1 MTEKKRELLNGSI
14 TKNLIKMSLPTM
26 IGYMFQSFYDIV
38 DIMWVGK
45 ISSSAVAGVTIFST
59 VFWLAEVLNEII
71 GTSSVSLI
79 SQSFGTGDD
88 EKTSLAIEQTLTF
101 KALVAVIAGI
111 IMLII
116 LKPLLKFFTQD
127 SVVLSSALNYGY
139 IRVFFLPIMFSSY
152 TINTAF
158 RCIGD
163 AKKPMIILLIAAL
176 INVVLDPVFMFKRIP
191 GTNISGCN
199 MGVFGAGLATVI
211 SVTVSFVVAFL
222 FFMYGQDK
230 AKIRVNMLLKLDRK
244 MDKKLLT
251 IGLPSGFQVLSKN
264 LSGIITL
271 KFVSMYGT
279 AAVAAIGIGQKLLNF
294 SFMPLVGF
302 SVGASAIV
310 GQCLGNKNIDRAE
323 CTVKKAAS
331 LGAFAMLFVS
341 VIVIIFPK
349 QILSAF
355 IKDSSVLKVGIPM
368 IRIIVPTLILSGIT
382 MGLGACF
389 SGSGYNV
396 PYFISS
402 VIAGWCVQV
411 PLLFIIVYILKLP
424 VIWVWTTFFAF
435 CVTEMI
441 LVIFFYKK
449 GTWKRKRVVE

>member
-116 LKPLLKFFTQD
+116 LKPLLKFFTND

-139 IRVFFLPIMFSSY
+139 IRVFFLPVMFSSY

-176 INVVLDPVFMFKRIP
+176 INMVLDPLFMFKRVP
-191 GTNISGCN
+191 GTNIQGFN

-211 SVTVSFVVAFL
+211 SVTVSFAVAFL
-222 FFMYGQDK
+222 FFMYGQNK
-230 AKIRVNMLLKLDRK
+230 AKIRIKMLLKLNKK

-251 IGLPSGFQVLSKN
+251 IGLPSGFQVLSRN
-264 LSGIITL
+264 LSGILTL

-279 AAVAAIGIGQKLLNF
+279 AALAAIGIGQKLLNF

-310 GQCLGNKNIDRAE
+310 GQCLGDKNTERAE
-323 CTVKKAAS
+323 CTVKKAAF
-331 LGAFAMLFVS
+331 LGAFVMLFVS
-341 VIVIIFPK
+341 LAAFIFPK

-355 IKDSSVLKVGIPM
+355 IKDDSVIKIGIPM
-368 IRIIVPTLILSGIT
+368 IRIIVPGLIFAGIG
-382 MGLGACF
+382 MGLSACF
-389 SGSGYNV
+389 SGSGYNM

-402 VIAGWCVQV
+402 IISRWCVQV
-411 PLLFIIVYILKLP
+411 PLLFIFVYALKLP
-424 VIWVWTTFFAF
+424 VTWVWTTFFAADAA
-435 CVTEMI
+435 EMI
-441 LVIFFYKK
+441 VIISFYKS
-449 GTWKRKRVVE
+449 GIWKKKRVIE